1 MISSTEYAFEYLVN
15 ENDKCERIDKFLTTV
30 STDLSRTTVQ
40 KMLAANLVLVNGDI
54 VKASYK
60 VKNGDLIEFNELP
73 LSEQDILP
81 EAIPL
86 DIIYED
92 NDLVVVNKPSG
103 MVVHPAPGHYRGTLV
118 NALLYHFQSLSAS
131 SGNLRPGI
139 IHRIDKDTSGVLMVA
154 KTDFAHQALQNE
166 LKDKKTKRIYKAL
179 VEGVILNQAG
189 VIEAPIGRDKQD
201 RKKMAVTDTG
211 KPAVTHFHVI
221 ARFQNHTFVECRLET
236 GRTHQIRVHMTY
248 IGHPLLGDHVYGKK
262 KSEFGFGQYLHAETI
277 GFTHPVSGK
286 WMEYTAPLPEEFS
299 RMLNRLQRI

>member
-139 IHRIDKDTSGVLMVA
+139 IHRIDKDTSGVVMVA

-166 LKDKKTKRIYKAL
+166 LKDKKTKRIYKAWK
-179 VEGVILNQAG
+179 A
-189 VIEAPIGRDKQD
+189 
-201 RKKMAVTDTG
+201 
-211 KPAVTHFHVI
+211 
-221 ARFQNHTFVECRLET
+221 
-236 GRTHQIRVHMTY
+236 
-248 IGHPLLGDHVYGKK
+248 
-262 KSEFGFGQYLHAETI
+262 
-277 GFTHPVSGK
+277 
-286 WMEYTAPLPEEFS
+286 
-299 RMLNRLQRI
+299 